1 MKYIYT
7 YIYRYIYRY
16 TYHSL
21 FYTYIYTYIYTY
33 TSVTKYLK
41 LTTMWEIQK
50 QAMGHE
56 LNGYANYREEHVL

>member
-7 YIYRYIYRY
+7 YIYRYIYTY

-41 LTTMWEIQK
+41 LTIVYIQVPTRYILK
-50 QAMGHE
+50 SC
-56 LNGYANYREEHVL
+56 L